1 MLCQVGGFLRDFEFL
16 TLNGW
21 RVEERGEEL
30 STLGQE
36 RGMEVALLNCLLRWC
51 RA

>member
-1 MLCQVGGFLRDFEFL
+1 MQVGGFLRDFEFL
-16 TLNGW
+16 TLNRW

-36 RGMEVALLNCLLRWC
+36 RGIEVALLNCLLRWC